1 MNPFD
6 PLLFLIIVIS
16 LAWSYDFYNGMN
28 DAANAIAT
36 TVSTR
41 ALTPRQAII
50 LARTMNVLG
59 AFLTTEVAKTIG
71 KGVVDP
77 GSIDQLVVISALAG
91 AIGWSA
97 LCTYLGIPI
106 SITHALVGGLMGAA
120 IIAKGFAVIH
130 YAGIQKIVI
139 AMVLSPL
146 AGFLAGFILMVMIYW
161 LFRKA
166 LPEKVNKGFKYG
178 QIVSAALMS
187 LSHGSND
194 TQNAMGMI
202 TAALLVGGFID
213 SFQVP
218 VWVILGSAIFMGLGT
233 SFGGWKIIRTMGMR
247 LVKLKPVHGFTAEF
261 SAAATIM
268 ISTLLG
274 APVSTT
280 HVISASIMGV
290 GSTQRLSA
298 VRWGIASNIVL
309 TWILTFPGSALIAI
323 IVYWALKIVI

>member
-6 PLLFLIIVIS
+6 PLLFLMIVIS

>member
-1 MNPFD
+1 
-6 PLLFLIIVIS
+6 
-16 LAWSYDFYNGMN
+16 
-28 DAANAIAT
+28 
-36 TVSTR
+36 
-41 ALTPRQAII
+41 
-50 LARTMNVLG
+50 
-59 AFLTTEVAKTIG
+59 
-71 KGVVDP
+71 
-77 GSIDQLVVISALAG
+77 
-91 AIGWSA
+91 
-97 LCTYLGIPI
+97 
-106 SITHALVGGLMGAA
+106 
-120 IIAKGFAVIH
+120 
-130 YAGIQKIVI
+130 
-139 AMVLSPL
+139 
-146 AGFLAGFILMVMIYW
+146 
-161 LFRKA
+161 
-166 LPEKVNKGFKYG
+166 
-178 QIVSAALMS
+178 
-187 LSHGSND
+187 
-194 TQNAMGMI
+194 MGMI